1 MFSKK
6 INLIVGLLATVA
18 IVPVLAALSIGKNAY
33 DHNEDKLGY
42 DADLSSEEEIPASDI
57 VPESISSEKGED
69 EGCEDEGE
77 FELEEE
83 QVELIGRLAK
93 GMRALI
99 RKRDHGTWY
108 YCGELLNARRQEE
121 MSVAIAY
128 NVVITQSDVGLDKVS
143 PWGIVATAYNES
155 GLDSCALGLYPRKW
169 AYKRGMLK
177 RRKNT
182 CSHTKNEVLSFINDA
197 KAKRRYSKSGF
208 DLGMC
213 QVLSRF
219 YRGQEDNMLTMDEGI
234 KMCIIEMQ
242 HRANRNKTNKPWLYW
257 KGTSKTGWYRRK
269 IRKWAKMMGATRKEM
284 RGI

>member
-6 INLIVGLLATVA
+6 INLFVSILAIVA
-18 IVPVLAALSIGKNAY
+18 IVPILAALSIGSNAY
-33 DHNEDKLGY
+33 DTDKLGI
-42 DADLSSEEEIPASDI
+42 DADLVLEEEMPISDI
-57 VPESISSEKGED
+57 VPESIGSERGRD

-77 FELEEE
+77 YVLEEN
-83 QVELIGRLAK
+83 QVKLIGRLAK
-93 GMRALI
+93 GIRELV

-108 YCGELLNARRQEE
+108 YCGELLDAYRQEE
-121 MSVAIAY
+121 ISVSIAY
-128 NVVITQSDVGLDKVS
+128 NVVIAQSSVGLDKVS
-143 PWGIVATAYNES
+143 PWGIIATAYNES

-182 CSHTKNEVLSFINDA
+182 CSHPKSEVLTFINSSIA
-197 KAKRRYSKSGF
+197 KKRYSKSGF

-257 KGTSKTGWYRRK
+257 KGTSKTGWYRAR
-269 IRKWAKMMGATRKEM
+269 IRKWVRMMGASNKEM